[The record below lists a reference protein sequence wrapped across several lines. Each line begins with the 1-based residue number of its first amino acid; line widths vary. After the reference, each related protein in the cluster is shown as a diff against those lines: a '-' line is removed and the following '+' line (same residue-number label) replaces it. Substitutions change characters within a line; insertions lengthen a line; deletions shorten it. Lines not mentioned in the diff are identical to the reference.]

1 MEQPPRPLSPP
12 LLTAPEPLPPTQL
25 PTDPTLLSRY
35 LRSTQL
41 ASLRH
46 LYAYKTDQLAKESAA
61 QYDATRGRGGRARR
75 RRGSSP
81 LVEEKDPREQDENDL
96 MEVRKKFKWDPTVE
110 LDSTRESEGDRAEG
124 ENDEEEV
131 TEKEVLGTA
140 ETLVTL
146 VQEEKNRKL
155 QVAIDP
161 VHTYDLVY
169 DLYPDLA
176 ADAYY
181 HGPHPEPPA
190 RVVRTIL
197 RATREKPF
205 INPEDLSTS
214 QLESLTDNIWRQ
226 EGKSIAV
233 NFGTTS
239 NQTNLTREEQRIQKE
254 MNLDEEAEW
263 EENVIAG
270 FSATCHERIGKG
282 MAKKPM
288 GLKEIQDQANH
299 LHQQQVVASAS
310 VQGPPPPPHH
320 PSSAPNSASIAQSG
334 GPPQMASQLPAGY
347 GQQPYSERE
356 YQNAMAAAGTH
367 WR

>member
-1 MEQPPRPLSPP
+1 MEGPARATSP
-12 LLTAPEPLPPTQL
+12 APADAVEPLPLTQL
-25 PTDPTLLSRY
+25 PTDPTLLARY

-46 LYAYKTDQLAKESAA
+46 LYAYKTEQLAKESAA

-81 LVEEKDPREQDENDL
+81 LVEEKDPREQDESDL
-96 MEVRKKFKWDPTVE
+96 LEARKKFKWDPTTE
-110 LDSTRESEGDRAEG
+110 LDGGSRHEQGAGKD
-124 ENDEEEV
+124 DEHAGEEV
-131 TEKEVLGTA
+131 VVGTA

-146 VQEEKNRKL
+146 VQEERNRKL
-155 QVAIDP
+155 ESAIDP
-161 VHTYDLVY
+161 VHAYDLVY
-169 DLYPDLA
+169 DVCPDLS

-190 RVVRTIL
+190 RVVRTVVKAS
-197 RATREKPF
+197 RQKPF
-205 INPEDLSTS
+205 IDPQDLSTS
-214 QLESLTDNIWRQ
+214 QLESLTEHIWRQ

-239 NQTNLTREEQRIQKE
+239 NQTHLTREEQRVQKE

-263 EENVIAG
+263 EDRVIAA
-270 FSATCHERIGKG
+270 FSATCHERIGTG
-282 MAKKPM
+282 LASKPM
-288 GLKEIQDQANH
+288 GLKEIQEQANH
-299 LHQQQVVASAS
+299 AHHQQQIASAS
-310 VQGPPPPPHH
+310 AQAPPPLHH
-320 PSSAPNSASIAQSG
+320 PSSAPNSASIPQTG
-334 GPPQMASQLPAGY
+334 GPPQMASQLPPGY

-356 YQNAMAAAGTH
+356 YQNAIAAGGAH

>member
-1 MEQPPRPLSPP
+1 MEQPPRAASPVP
-12 LLTAPEPLPPTQL
+12 TTVNEPLPLTQL
-25 PTDPTLLSRY
+25 PSDPNLLSRY

-81 LVEEKDPREQDENDL
+81 LVEEKDWREQDEKDL
-96 MEVRKKFKWDPTVE
+96 LEVRKKFKWDPSVE
-110 LDSTRESEGDRAEG
+110 LDSTRRGDKGKDRQE
-124 ENDEEEV
+124 EEDEE
-131 TEKEVLGTA
+131 EVLGTA

-146 VQEEKNRKL
+146 VQEERNRKL

-161 VHTYDLVY
+161 VHTYDFVY
-169 DLYPDLA
+169 DLYPDLS

-190 RVVRTIL
+190 RVVRTIVK
-197 RATREKPF
+197 ATRQKPF
-205 INPEDLSTS
+205 IDPDDLSTS
-214 QLESLTDNIWRQ
+214 QLEALTDKIWQQ

-233 NFGTTS
+233 NFGAPPS
-239 NQTNLTREEQRIQKE
+239 ANLTREEQRIQKE

-263 EENVIAG
+263 EENIIAG

-282 MAKKPM
+282 MAGKPM
-288 GLKEIQDQANH
+288 GLKEIQDQAQH
-299 LHQQQVVASAS
+299 VHQQQIAASSAQAPQS
-310 VQGPPPPPHH
+310 HH
-320 PSSAPNSASIAQSG
+320 PSSAPSSASIVQTS
-334 GPPQMASQLPAGY
+334 GPPQMASQLPPGY
-347 GQQPYSERE
+347 DRD
-356 YQNAMAAAGTH
+356 YQSAMATGAH